1 MSPGKVTLLVDNTNK
16 YFLYTKF
23 VWEQGL
29 KFLVERNAFVIDQQN
44 VYHDVIACKPADV
57 VAFIRGGS
65 LIRKVMEG
73 VGKFLSCMNVFVN
86 MSIISLV
93 IFPLH

>member
-1 MSPGKVTLLVDNTNK
+1 MLSLLTTKMFTMMSLHVNQLMWLL
-16 YFLYTKF
+16 L
-23 VWEQGL
+23 
-29 KFLVERNAFVIDQQN
+29 
-44 VYHDVIACKPADV
+44 
-57 VAFIRGGS
+57 RGAP